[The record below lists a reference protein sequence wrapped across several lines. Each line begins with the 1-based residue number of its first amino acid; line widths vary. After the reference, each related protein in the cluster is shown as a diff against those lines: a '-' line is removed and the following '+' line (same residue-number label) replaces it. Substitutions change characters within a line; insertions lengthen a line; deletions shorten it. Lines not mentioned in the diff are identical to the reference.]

1 MTPTLAIISAGA
13 GFAVA
18 GFAGTRVGTFLADAR
33 APFDDGPTPVAA
45 PAWPFVASAA
55 VAGAFAALHGVP
67 AAQLAVLAFLAIAL
81 CAAAFTDLRC
91 GAVPDVCTLVP
102 LGALIVAALLR
113 HEPAPLVGAV
123 VVGVP
128 FAATAA
134 LSHGRGMGW
143 GDVKL
148 VALGG
153 ALLGARDATYAFV
166 GACVASYVWAT
177 VTRRGS
183 QPTAFAPYLVAA
195 VAVAVAI
202 GHPV

>member
-1 MTPTLAIISAGA
+1 MTPVLVFVSAGV
-13 GFAVA
+13 GFAAA

-33 APFDDGPTPVAA
+33 TPFADGPAAVAA
-45 PAWPFVASAA
+45 PAWPFVTVAA
-55 VAGAFAALHGVP
+55 LAGAFAALHGVP
-67 AAQLAVLAFLAIAL
+67 ATQLAVFAFLAVAL

-91 GAVPDVCTLVP
+91 GAIPDVCTLVP
-102 LGALIVAALLR
+102 LGAIIVAALVR
-113 HEPAPLVGAV
+113 HEPAPLIGAV

-128 FAATAA
+128 FAAAAA

-153 ALLGARDATYAFV
+153 ALLGARDAAYAFF
-166 GACVASYVWAT
+166 GACVASYVWSMIT
-177 VTRRGS
+177 HRRT
-183 QPTAFAPYLVAA
+183 QPTAFAPYLVGALA
-195 VAVAVAI
+195 VTVAI